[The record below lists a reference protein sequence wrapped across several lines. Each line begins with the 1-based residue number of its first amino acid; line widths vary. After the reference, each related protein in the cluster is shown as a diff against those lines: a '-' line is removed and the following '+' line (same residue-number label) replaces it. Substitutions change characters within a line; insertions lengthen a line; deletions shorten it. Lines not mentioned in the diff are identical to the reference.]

1 MGLVLALLVGVGLYF
16 GAGIFSRDV
25 NVLHLI
31 RIGLPVI
38 YIYNLF
44 IYLSSLKSSLI
55 SFIIYSSINGFVYMH
70 F

>member
-1 MGLVLALLVGVGLYF
+1 MMQMGFVLGIGLTLLVGVGLYF

-38 YIYNLF
+38 YINIYKHRALIVLFFFVIILF
-44 IYLSSLKSSLI
+44 I
-55 SFIIYSSINGFVYMH
+55 N
-70 F
+70 